1 MGIRNFAHNH
11 PIISGAIAG
20 SIVPGIGTVTGALIG
35 LGYAVVTEK
44 KPSGLIWQP
53 LYWWQ
58 QQWWQGKMIRLTAIG
73 ATIVAWLGAWATW
86 WIYY

>member
-44 KPSGLIWQP
+44 KSSGLLWTP
-53 LYWWQ
+53 KPWWEEKSVQ
-58 QQWWQGKMIRLTAIG
+58 LTAIG
-73 ATIVAWLGAWATW
+73 AAIVAWLGGWAWWLT
-86 WIYY
+86 